1 MKILGWSFQITLQ
14 GPCLD
19 ETMTR
24 QKPLYIY
31 IGSDLCGL
39 SKHACSREYHVRT

>member
-31 IGSDLCGL
+31 ILALIYVDFQST
-39 SKHACSREYHVRT
+39 HVQEDIT